1 LRGTGRKVVSRA
13 VRNHNLY
20 HCLCTQPS
28 KPNSSRNRV
37 NDETGV
43 PPGAPIKTV
52 LACRISSLPWHLRP
66 PQSARGAQMKD
77 IHGANRLN
85 GYQPVKW
92 RARLAH
98 ATQPVT
104 KRRLSL
110 AVIICRPKNT
120 LPKNSFSASSR
131 MILAIHGLNQN
142 DKFCA
147 QIMMP

>member
-1 LRGTGRKVVSRA
+1 
-13 VRNHNLY
+13 
-20 HCLCTQPS
+20 
-28 KPNSSRNRV
+28 
-37 NDETGV
+37 
-43 PPGAPIKTV
+43 
-52 LACRISSLPWHLRP
+52 
-66 PQSARGAQMKD
+66 MKD

-120 LPKNSFSASSR
+120 LPKNIFFRIESYDSGYTWTEPER
-131 MILAIHGLNQN
+131 QVLRPNN
-142 DKFCA
+142 DA
-147 QIMMP
+147 VTTHSPPHLTSDEY